1 MPYYL
6 PWLTDAILLP
16 FYRTCRCPEKKKKTC
31 NETTGTKLGI
41 ENKFYLKKTNY
52 ILHICRSLGVKNSK
66 DKSETK
72 RMKQANSHPLIQWF
86 TNLCCGHRHLFLSM
100 GGNLTP
106 SSFQEGGSPTP
117 QLIETTACDCGSVV
131 SRKLHWQ
138 RVSIM
143 GNIWNSRSR
152 NVNWRIFPY
161 FFYLFTEINKHFA
174 CSFMLTTVNWT
185 DNAWRYQSAL
195 LFAAIVGMWTIF
207 PVDFFYVPLVLAML
221 IYKGNNFAVYQPES
235 R

>member
-1 MPYYL
+1 MWNYL
-6 PWLTDAILLP
+6 IIFRFASFQGRACFILVLVSVTLFSPQALVSINANGGTLP
-16 FYRTCRCPEKKKKTC
+16 
-31 NETTGTKLGI
+31 
-41 ENKFYLKKTNY
+41 
-52 ILHICRSLGVKNSK
+52 
-66 DKSETK
+66 
-72 RMKQANSHPLIQWF
+72 
-86 TNLCCGHRHLFLSM
+86 
-100 GGNLTP
+100 P

-221 IYKGNNFAVYQPES
+221 IYKGNNLAMYQPES